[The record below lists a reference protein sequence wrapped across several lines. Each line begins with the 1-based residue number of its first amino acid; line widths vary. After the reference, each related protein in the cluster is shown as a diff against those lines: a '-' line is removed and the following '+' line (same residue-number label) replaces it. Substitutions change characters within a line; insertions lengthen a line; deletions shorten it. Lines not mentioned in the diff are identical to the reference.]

1 MYPDRH
7 GQTVTNSYVRTSST
21 GAFSSPSSFGYCT
34 DPVAGTIPNM
44 VSPDGSN
51 VPAPWVAFTRA
62 GCVVAP

>member
-1 MYPDRH
+1 
-7 GQTVTNSYVRTSST
+7 
-21 GAFSSPSSFGYCT
+21 
-34 DPVAGTIPNM
+34 M